1 LKKTFQNIA
10 SKFSFLKSL
19 GNRYIIV
26 FIVFAVW
33 MLFLDNYSYIEHR
46 VLDTE
51 IEELENNKSYYINE
65 IKKDS
70 TKIKQLK
77 NGDQIEKY
85 AREKYYM
92 KRENEDIYIIDFEDN
107 KKDSTETFQEKTNSN
122 N

>member
-1 LKKTFQNIA
+1 LKKAFQKIIT
-10 SKFSFLKSL
+10 KFSFLKFL
-19 GNRYIIV
+19 GNRYLLVLLFFSI
-26 FIVFAVW
+26 W

-85 AREKYYM
+85 AREKYFM
-92 KRENEDIYIIDFEDN
+92 KRKNEDIYLIEFEEDKEIKN
-107 KKDSTETFQEKTNSN
+107 E
-122 N
+122 

>member
-1 LKKTFQNIA
+1 
-10 SKFSFLKSL
+10 
-19 GNRYIIV
+19 
-26 FIVFAVW
+26 

-85 AREKYYM
+85 ARENKLDLYYLNLDS
-92 KRENEDIYIIDFEDN
+92 KGNISFEDLEN
-107 KKDSTETFQEKTNSN
+107 VLKNGKKTFRIAMVSILF
-122 N
+122 

>member
-1 LKKTFQNIA
+1 MKKTFQNIA

-85 AREKYYM
+85 AREKYFM
-92 KRENEDIYIIDFEDN
+92 KRENEDIYLIEFEEDKEI
-107 KKDSTETFQEKTNSN
+107 KKE
-122 N
+122 